1 MKKIKTK
8 HILFILIILGL
19 VVSDL
24 MFLRFLKDVSLLLAF
39 IVWILIFIKFKLNYK
54 LFLIPTFVLF
64 ISQVFFLASPDTW
77 IKDRISSWIFFLILF
92 SAIFSIFEK
101 EVS

>member
-8 HILFILIILGL
+8 DILSILIILGI
-19 VVSDL
+19 VIGDL
-24 MFLRFLKDVSLLLAF
+24 MFLRFLKDISFLLCF
-39 IVWILIFIKFKLNYK
+39 IIWIFMFIKFKLSYRH
-54 LFLIPTFVLF
+54 FLIPTFVLF

-92 SAIFSIFEK
+92 SAMFSIFEREK
-101 EVS
+101 L